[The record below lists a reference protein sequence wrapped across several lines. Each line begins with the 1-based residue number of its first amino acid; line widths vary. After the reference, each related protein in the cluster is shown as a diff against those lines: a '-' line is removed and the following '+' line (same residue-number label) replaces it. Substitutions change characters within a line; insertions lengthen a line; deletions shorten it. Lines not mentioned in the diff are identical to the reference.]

1 MFTTIRR
8 YRVKLG
14 QADQAIRL
22 AEVELVP
29 VLSAIPGFV
38 SYQALVVGSQSI
50 ASVSTY
56 RDRGAADS
64 ANRVAADWVERRLA
78 SVVDC
83 PTDVTVGEVRISLS
97 TAREKTPEHAAA

>member
-22 AEVELVP
+22 AEAELVP
-29 VLSAIPGFV
+29 VVSALPGFV
-38 SYQALVVGSQSI
+38 SYQALVVGPQSI

-56 RDRGAADS
+56 HDRGTADS
-64 ANRVAADWVERRLA
+64 ANRVAADFERRLA

-83 PTDVTVGEVRISLS
+83 PAEVTVAEVRISVS
-97 TAREKTPEHAAA
+97 RERTAEHAAA